1 MSKNLIASV
10 SKAGAKVRGLFETTK
25 CLEKFF
31 FQFFSWLFLRLS
43 YRKGKKE
50 QDEETGIN
58 RFLCE
63 SECKDK
69 NFMLL
74 LPKLLGSFFVLCLNL
89 IYAFAVCQLT
99 KAFFSWKA
107 GAKVGDF
114 KI

>member
-1 MSKNLIASV
+1 MKLPNVWKSFFSAFLLAL
-10 SKAGAKVRGLFETTK
+10 SKAL
-25 CLEKFF
+25 
-31 FQFFSWLFLRLS
+31 LS
-43 YRKGKKE
+43 KGERRDKMKE
-50 QDEETGIN
+50 LGIN

-74 LPKLLGSFFVLCLNL
+74 LPKLFGSFFVLCLNL
-89 IYAFAVCQLT
+89 IYAFAVCQVT

>member
-1 MSKNLIASV
+1 MV
-10 SKAGAKVRGLFETTK
+10 GKV
-25 CLEKFF
+25 F
-31 FQFFSWLFLRLS
+31 FQLFSWLFLRLS
-43 YRKGKKE
+43 YRKGKKG
-50 QDEETGIN
+50 QDEGTGIN

-74 LPKLLGSFFVLCLNL
+74 LPKLFGSFFVLCLNL
-89 IYAFAVCQLT
+89 IYAFAVCQVT